1 MTTERTA
8 HAVDTTAVVDPAAV
22 DPAAVDEAS
31 GVEAL
36 EPGTAKTRQG
46 TTTAPPSLRPHELAR
61 WAWRQLTSM
70 RTALFLLFLL
80 ALAAVPGSLVPQ
92 TGIDPVRVARFK
104 AAHAG
109 LTPWYERLSLFDVY
123 KSPWFAAIYLLLFV
137 SLAGCVVPRSRQHWR
152 ALRATPPAAP
162 RNLSRLPTHARREHH
177 EPADTVLARAAALLR
192 GSRWQVVEGEGWV
205 AAEKGRWKET
215 GNLVF
220 HVALV
225 LLLAA
230 IAVGNLWSMKATVIV
245 VEGDGFSDSV
255 PAFDTIRT
263 GAAFRESSLPPFSVK
278 LDTLTVQYETQGEQ
292 RGAPRGFDATVS
304 YSGRPGGPTRT
315 YDIRVNHP
323 LVVDGSKVFL
333 TGNGY
338 APVFTVR
345 DGTGQVAFSGAVPFL
360 PRDGQMTS
368 AGVIKVPGAEPT
380 DLGFQAIFLP
390 TAPLD
395 ASRGPVS
402 AFPAPLLPRV
412 LLNAWTG
419 DLGLGSGVPQSVYE
433 LDTAHLKQVTVGG
446 APLTQGL
453 SVGETMT
460 LPDHQ
465 GSITFDGL
473 RRFANFQVS
482 RDPGKGPALIACAL
496 ALGGLMLS
504 LFVRRRRVWVRAADG
519 GDGRTVVDVAGLART
534 DSAALADEVEQ
545 IAEALGAGGQ
555 QTADGPQHAAAPDRG
570 DRG

>member
-1 MTTERTA
+1 VTTERTVPS
-8 HAVDTTAVVDPAAV
+8 VDDPTAVADPATVDP
-22 DPAAVDEAS
+22 S
-31 GVEAL
+31 VESL

-46 TTTAPPSLRPHELAR
+46 SVTLPSLRPHELAR

-104 AAHAG
+104 ATHPG

-137 SLAGCVVPRSRQHWR
+137 SLAGCVLPRSRQHWR
-152 ALRATPPAAP
+152 ALRAKPPPAP
-162 RNLSRLPTHARREHH
+162 RNLARLPAHVRRELD
-177 EPADTVLARAAALLR
+177 EPDGAVLARAGAQLR
-192 GSRWQVVEGEGWV
+192 ASRWRVLEGDGWV
-205 AAEKGRWKET
+205 AAEKGMWKET

-230 IAVGNLWSMKATVIV
+230 IAVGNLWTFKATVIV
-245 VEGDGFSDSV
+245 VEGEGFSDTV

-263 GAAFRESSLPPFSVK
+263 GAAFRTTSLPPFSLK
-278 LDTLTVQYETQGEQ
+278 LDQLDVSYETQGDQ
-292 RGAPRGFDATVS
+292 RGAPRGYDATVS
-304 YSGRPGGPTRT
+304 YTARPGGSAHTAH
-315 YDIRVNHP
+315 IKVNHP
-323 LVVDGSKVFL
+323 LVVDGSKIFL

-345 DGTGQVAFSGAVPFL
+345 DGKGQVAFSGAVPFL
-360 PRDGQMTS
+360 PRDSSMTS
-368 AGVIKVPGAEPT
+368 AGVVKVPGAEPT

-433 LDTAHLKQVTVGG
+433 LDTTSMRQVMVKGV
-446 APLTQGL
+446 PLTQGL
-453 SVGETMT
+453 GVGETMT
-460 LPDHQ
+460 LPDGQ
-465 GSITFDGL
+465 GSITFDGVH
-473 RRFANFQVS
+473 RFANFQVS
-482 RDPGKGPALIACAL
+482 RDPGNGPALLACAL

-504 LFVRRRRVWVRAADG
+504 LFVRRRRVWVRAAPAA
-519 GDGRTVVDVAGLART
+519 DGRTVVDVAGLART
-534 DSAALADEVEQ
+534 DSPALAEEVDQ
-545 IAEALGAGGQ
+545 IAGALGG
-555 QTADGPQHAAAPDRG
+555 TARQDSAPDGG
-570 DRG
+570 DRA